1 LIVSKHDL
9 KGKRHDH
16 IKVDRIEIS

>member
-1 LIVSKHDL
+1 VSKHDL